1 MLDWFKINSMKA
13 NPGKFQFMVLGVKS
27 IAPFNLNV
35 NGKIIPSSNEV
46 KLLGITID
54 NQLKFKKYIEE
65 LCKKSSYKLHALR
78 RIRGYLTVE
87 KARILAYAFI
97 DSQFNYAPLIW
108 MFAGKTLINK
118 ICKIHHR
125 TLQVVYNEYNKSYQ
139 ELLQLN
145 NIVSI
150 HQRHLQ
156 YLALEVFKSLMHLNP
171 EFMWSYFNEKP
182 ITYDLRKGTK
192 VFLPPV
198 KSFRLGLNSV
208 HFRGSILWNNLPSS
222 IKNSQTI
229 NEFKVKLKNLGNIHC
244 TCGVCR

>member
-1 MLDWFKINSMKA
+1 
-13 NPGKFQFMVLGVKS
+13 MVLGVKS
-27 IAPFNLNV
+27 IAPFSLNV
-35 NGKIIPSSNEV
+35 NGKIIPCSNEV

-54 NQLKFKKYIEE
+54 NQLKFKNHIEE
-65 LCKKSSYKLHALR
+65 ICEKASYKLHALR

-87 KARILAYAFI
+87 KERILANAFI

-125 TLQVVYNEYNKSYQ
+125 TIEVVYNEYNKSYQ

-156 YLALEVFKSLMHLNP
+156 YLALEVFKFLMHLNLK
-171 EFMWSYFNEKP
+171 FMGYYFNEKP

-208 HFRGSILWNNLPSS
+208 HFRESIIWNNLPSS

-229 NEFKVKLKNLGNIHC
+229 NEFKVNL
-244 TCGVCR
+244 VCH

>member
-1 MLDWFKINSMKA
+1 
-13 NPGKFQFMVLGVKS
+13 
-27 IAPFNLNV
+27 
-35 NGKIIPSSNEV
+35 
-46 KLLGITID
+46 
-54 NQLKFKKYIEE
+54 
-65 LCKKSSYKLHALR
+65 
-78 RIRGYLTVE
+78 
-87 KARILAYAFI
+87 
-97 DSQFNYAPLIW
+97 

-208 HFRGSILWNNLPSS
+208 HSVHGWFLLVLLTILYQLEIKMIKINTRQEVPSS
-222 IKNSQTI
+222 YNPRSRCQQLAVLKELKTI
-229 NEFKVKLKNLGNIHC
+229 FFNFFRMVVTISFQFEIQK
-244 TCGVCR
+244 R

>member
-1 MLDWFKINSMKA
+1 M
-13 NPGKFQFMVLGVKS
+13 
-27 IAPFNLNV
+27 
-35 NGKIIPSSNEV
+35 
-46 KLLGITID
+46 
-54 NQLKFKKYIEE
+54 
-65 LCKKSSYKLHALR
+65 
-78 RIRGYLTVE
+78 TVE
-87 KARILAYAFI
+87 KERILANAFI

-118 ICKIHHR
+118 ICKSHHR
-125 TLQVVYNEYNKSYQ
+125 TLRVVYNEYNKSYG

-145 NIVSI
+145 NNVSF

-171 EFMWSYFNEKP
+171 EFMWSYFHENP
-182 ITYDLRKGTK
+182 MPYDLRKGIN
-192 VFLPPV
+192 VFPEPV
-198 KSFRLGLNSV
+198 QSFRFGLNSI

-229 NEFKVKLKNLGNIHC
+229 NEFKIKLNNLGDIYC